1 MKKIESLWDLLKD
14 TFNSWLDDKA
24 PRMAAALAFYMI
36 FSIAPLLIIVIAI
49 AGIVFGQDEVRAQIA
64 HQISGFVGPSGE
76 ATVMSVIDQISKP
89 STSIVAAIIGVL
101 TVLFGA
107 SGVFGELQDSLN
119 TIWKVQPK
127 PGRAVLGIIKERFL
141 SFLMIL
147 VLGFLLLVSLVIST
161 ALTALATYLE
171 GMLLGSQYYLQSLD
185 FVLSFVITT
194 LLFAMIYKIL
204 PDARVKWSH
213 VWMGAV
219 VTALL
224 FSFGK
229 FLIGLY
235 LGKST
240 MASAYGAA
248 GSLII
253 ILIWVYYSAQILFF
267 GAELTHCYAAK
278 QGPLPGPTENAMPAP
293 VPVPADRV
301 GHAAKRK

>member
-1 MKKIESLWDLLKD
+1 MKKIASLWDLLKA
-14 TFNSWLDDKA
+14 TGNSWLDDRA

-49 AGIVFGQDEVRAQIA
+49 AGLVFGQDDVRTQIA
-64 HQISGFVGPSGE
+64 AQISGLVGPSGT
-76 ATVMSVIDQISKP
+76 ATVMAVIDAISKP
-89 STSIVAAIIGVL
+89 SSSIIAAIIAIL

-127 PGRAVLGIIKERFL
+127 PGRAVIGIIKERFL
-141 SFLMIL
+141 SFVMIL

-161 ALTALATYLE
+161 ALTAVGHYLN
-171 GMLLGSQYYLQSLD
+171 GMLIGSQYYLQSID
-185 FVLSFVITT
+185 FVLSFLITT

-213 VWMGAV
+213 VWMGAA

-224 FSFGK
+224 FSLGK

-248 GSLII
+248 GSIII

-267 GAELTHCYAAK
+267 GAELTHCYAAR
-278 QGPLPGPTENAMPAP
+278 QGRLPGPTENAMPAP

-301 GHAAKRK
+301 GHAAKIK

>member
-1 MKKIESLWDLLKD
+1 MTKIESLWDLLKD
-14 TFNSWLDDKA
+14 TFNSWLDDRA

-49 AGIVFGQDEVRAQIA
+49 AGLVFGQDDVRAQIA
-64 HQISGFVGPSGE
+64 TQISGLVGPGGT
-76 ATVMSVIDQISKP
+76 ATVMSVIDQIREP
-89 STSIVAAIIGVL
+89 SSSIIAALIGVV

-127 PGRAVLGIIKERFL
+127 PGRAVLGIIRERFL
-141 SFLMIL
+141 SFVMIL
-147 VLGFLLLVSLVIST
+147 GLGFLLLVTLVIST
-161 ALTALATYLE
+161 ALAALGSYLK
-171 GMLLGSQYYLQSLD
+171 GVLIGSQYFLQGLD
-185 FVLSFVITT
+185 FVLSFFFTT

-204 PDARVKWSH
+204 PDARVKWSY
-213 VWMGAV
+213 VWMGAA

-224 FSFGK
+224 FSLGK

-240 MASAYGAA
+240 VASAYGAA

-253 ILIWVYYSAQILFF
+253 ILVWVYYSAQILFF
-267 GAELTHCYAAK
+267 GAELTHCYAAR
-278 QGPLPGPTENAMPAP
+278 QGPLPGPTENAIPAP
-293 VPVPADRV
+293 VPVAADRV
-301 GHAAKRK
+301 GHAAKRA

>member
-1 MKKIESLWDLLKD
+1 MTKIDSLWDLLKD

-24 PRMAAALAFYMI
+24 PRLAAALAFYMV

-49 AGIVFGQDEVRAQIA
+49 AGLVVGQDEVRGQLAQ
-64 HQISGFVGPSGE
+64 QISGLIGPSGT
-76 ATVMSVIDQISKP
+76 ATVITVIDQISKP
-89 STSIVAAIIGVL
+89 SSSVIAAIIGVV

-127 PGRAVLGIIKERFL
+127 PGRPIIAIIKERFL

-147 VLGFLLLVSLVIST
+147 GLGFLLLVTLVIST
-161 ALTALATYLE
+161 ALTALGSYLK
-171 GMLLGSQYYLQSLD
+171 GKLIGSQFLLQSLD
-185 FVLSFVITT
+185 FVLSFFFTT

-204 PDARVKWSH
+204 PDARVKWRH
-213 VWMGAV
+213 VWMGAA

-224 FSFGK
+224 FSLGK

-235 LGKST
+235 LGKSSV
-240 MASAYGAA
+240 ASAYGAA

-267 GAELTHCYAAK
+267 GAELTHCYAAR
-278 QGPLPGPTENAMPAP
+278 QGPLPGPTENAMPLP
-293 VPVPADRV
+293 QECVYVPA
-301 GHAAKRK
+301 APAKK

>member
-1 MKKIESLWDLLKD
+1 MKKIKSLGGLLND

-49 AGIVFGQDEVRAQIA
+49 AGIAFGQDEVRAQIA
-64 HQISGFVGPSGE
+64 QQIAGLVGPAGE

-89 STSIVAAIIGVL
+89 TTSIIAAVIGIL

-127 PGRAVLGIIKERFL
+127 PGRAIIGIIKERFL
-141 SFLMIL
+141 SFVMIL

-161 ALTALATYLE
+161 ALSALATYLK
-171 GMLLGSQYYLQSLD
+171 GRVFDSHYYLQSLD
-185 FVLSFVITT
+185 FILSFTVTT

-204 PDARVKWSH
+204 PDARVKWGH
-213 VWMGAV
+213 VWIGAAT
-219 VTALL
+219 TALL
-224 FSFGK
+224 FSLGK

-235 LGKST
+235 LANST

-267 GAELTHCYAAK
+267 GAELTHCYAAR

-301 GHAAKRK
+301 GHAAKRP